1 MVFSSL
7 TFLIFFLPLF
17 LFCYF
22 IVSDKFKN
30 VLILAFSLFFY
41 AWGAPKFVFLL
52 LGSTILDFY
61 LVQWMHA
68 ESTPSTKRYK
78 LWLSLLLNLGLLA
91 FFKYANFFIDNVNA
105 LLNLGHLETITWV
118 DIALPIGISFYT
130 FQTLTYSIDVY
141 RGKQQPLD
149 KLSDYLLYIIMF
161 PQMIAGPIV
170 RYEEIADQIRHRV
183 HSYEDRLEG
192 FYRFIIGLS
201 KKVLLANVL
210 GEQADRIM
218 GLADY
223 SGMDSGTAWIGLL
236 AYSLQIYFDF
246 SGYSDM
252 AIGIGRM
259 LGFRFPE
266 NFDNPYVSKS
276 ITEFWKRWHM
286 TLGRWMRDYLYIPLG
301 GNQVSSARLYMNLW
315 IVFILSGLWHGA
327 SWGFV
332 LWGVY
337 HGTFLV
343 LDRKWTLRWSESLG
357 NFLPVIL
364 TFIIVSLGW
373 VLFRIESLSGAMSYY
388 KVMFSFSGGAMDF
401 LWDKKF
407 VFILVLALFFAF
419 FTMIPKIGQPMHDK
433 IYLRSQ
439 KLSDSFLVFVPHLL
453 LLLLCIISLTAE
465 GYNPFVYFR
474 F

>member
-1 MVFSSL
+1 MYAEKTSSR
-7 TFLIFFLPLF
+7 
-17 LFCYF
+17 
-22 IVSDKFKN
+22 
-30 VLILAFSLFFY
+30 
-41 AWGAPKFVFLL
+41 
-52 LGSTILDFY
+52 
-61 LVQWMHA
+61 
-68 ESTPSTKRYK
+68 KRYK
-78 LWLSLLLNLGLLA
+78 LWLSLFLNLGLLA
-91 FFKYANFFIDNVNA
+91 FFKYANFFVDNVNA

-141 RGKQQPLD
+141 RGKQKPLD

-192 FYRFIIGLS
+192 FYRFIMGMS

-210 GEQADRIM
+210 GEQADKIM

-223 SGMDSGTAWIGLL
+223 SGMDSGTAWVGLM

-315 IVFILSGLWHGA
+315 IVFVLSGLWHGA

-332 LWGVY
+332 LWGIY

-343 LDRKWTLRWSESLG
+343 LDRKWALRWSESLG
-357 NFLPVIL
+357 KFLPVLL

-373 VLFRIESLSGAMSYY
+373 VLFRIESLSAALSYY
-388 KVMFSFSGGAMDF
+388 KVLFSFTGGPVDC

-407 VFILVLALFFAF
+407 LFILGLSLLFAF
-419 FTMIPKIGQPMHDK
+419 FTMIPKVGQPLHDK
-433 IYLRSQ
+433 IYFREQ
-439 KLSDSFLVFVPHLL
+439 KLSASFLVFVPHVLL
-453 LLLLCIISLTAE
+453 LFLCIISLTAE
-465 GYNPFVYFR
+465 GYNPFIYFR